1 VFGSAFNILSLPI
14 ELTATSIL
22 NNEHGGLWDLW
33 AKHVCFEQ
41 FCLDNESDDAMSFA
55 PKAKL
60 SIQFQLVWYEIV
72 IGSEYE
78 PRRKCGNLYRDSD
91 ERKLQKQS
99 FLVSH

>member
-1 VFGSAFNILSLPI
+1 MFGSAFNILGLPI
-14 ELTATSIL
+14 RLAATSIL
-22 NNEHGGLWDLW
+22 NDEHGGLWDLW
-33 AKHVCFEQ
+33 EKHIRFEQ
-41 FCLDNESDDAMSFA
+41 FSFDNESDDAICFA